1 MRGTSTLLAIAL
13 TAAQPGSPKISS
25 TLPPAAPVSMPQFTC
40 REVISTSIR
49 SEKTKPTSVSA
60 SSQRGGEVF
69 YMRLM
74 GDTLNLVAK
83 AEASIGEATGH
94 PMTVVSSSPDAVW
107 ATALTSADGSM
118 SFVLQRRSGY
128 AVWTRTRVSTWL
140 GANAPDVQTVYLAC
154 M

>member
-1 MRGTSTLLAIAL
+1 VRASSTLVAIAL
-13 TAAQPGSPKISS
+13 TAGQPAGQNLSS
-25 TLPPAAPVSMPQFTC
+25 VLPPAALISLPQFTC

-49 SEKTKPTSVSA
+49 SESTKPASVSA
-60 SSQRGGEVF
+60 SSQRGTEVF

-74 GDTLNLVAK
+74 GDTLNLVTK

-94 PMTVVSSSPDAVW
+94 RMTVVSSTADAVW

-128 AVWTRTRVSTWL
+128 AVWTRTRASTWL
-140 GANAPDVQTVYLAC
+140 GANAPDVQTVYFAC
-154 M
+154 K